1 MSSSKRMCPVFLLGA
16 VTAIFLSSGPTP
28 IWKVNAFT
36 VVTGGV
42 VRSGTRYGW
51 KLWEAAATSGDKI
64 APDQMKLRD
73 IQGELKDMGVSFTD
87 CFDRDSLTKRLME
100 ARSRPQSPEPTPE
113 QQTSPK
119 QSSSSEPP
127 KTNPNTSSNFD
138 REAVVAEL
146 NGLRVSELRTQLGQR
161 NIRWAGMLE
170 KRDLVDALAN
180 AMEAAQNFSPSG
192 KLTPGEVADI
202 DDQTLEQELSAVGT
216 TTPLLLDVYATW
228 CGPCQMMAP
237 QLAAAAKEL
246 GDTVRVAKIDSDK
259 YTQWA
264 SRLKVGGLPT
274 VIVFGPDGVEVDRIE
289 GALMKDGL
297 INLVQRHL

>member
-1 MSSSKRMCPVFLLGA
+1 
-16 VTAIFLSSGPTP
+16 
-28 IWKVNAFT
+28 
-36 VVTGGV
+36 
-42 VRSGTRYGW
+42 
-51 KLWEAAATSGDKI
+51 
-64 APDQMKLRD
+64 
-73 IQGELKDMGVSFTD
+73 
-87 CFDRDSLTKRLME
+87 
-100 ARSRPQSPEPTPE
+100 
-113 QQTSPK
+113 
-119 QSSSSEPP
+119 
-127 KTNPNTSSNFD
+127 
-138 REAVVAEL
+138 
-146 NGLRVSELRTQLGQR
+146 
-161 NIRWAGMLE
+161 
-170 KRDLVDALAN
+170 
-180 AMEAAQNFSPSG
+180 MEAAQNFSPSG

-274 VIVFGPDGVEVDRIE
+274 VIVFGPDGIEVDRIE

-297 INLVQRHL
+297 MNLVQRHL